1 MLRLVENKKIMKEW
15 NWEKNR
21 ELDPQKLALGSAKI
35 AWWKCLICDFEW
47 KTSVRNRTQQG
58 YGCPECARLK
68 RMESRKKTL
77 IKTHKTITDPQ
88 LIKEWNYQKNHPDL
102 PQMYTIGSNKSVW
115 WQCSVCGYEWKS
127 KVNNRAINGRGCPCC
142 ANKTIVKGIN
152 DLGTVNPALAKEW
165 DYEKNEL
172 TPNDVTIG
180 SGKKI
185 WWKCPKGHS
194 YQASVMHRGH
204 GTNCPVCFTGR
215 QTSFAEKAFF
225 YYIKKVRPDAISR
238 CKTVLDGKMELDIYI
253 PSLNMGIEYDGAYWH
268 DKKDAKMREKK
279 KFLLC
284 QSKNIRLLRIKEI
297 EYSPGGHY
305 MSNNTW
311 FADPSGNNK
320 TLDELIQ
327 RLIDE
332 IDPIT
337 GPLFTRNPLNVYSSV
352 RVDTKKDRFEI
363 MQMFISEET
372 NNLAKSN
379 PELVD
384 EWNYERNSGLT
395 LEMFSPKS
403 GKKVWWKCSKCGNE
417 WETTIGHRTAG
428 TGCKKCHLSL
438 SSKTTKRILQYN
450 EKEEFVKE
458 WDSITKASTELN
470 INASNISMCA
480 KGRRKH
486 AGGFIWKYKNDPKD
500 K

>member
-35 AWWKCLICDFEW
+35 AWWKCSECGYEW
-47 KTSVRNRTQQG
+47 KTSVRHRAQRGQ
-58 YGCPECARLK
+58 GCPKCAELK
-68 RMESRKKTL
+68 RQFSRMKT
-77 IKTHKTITDPQ
+77 IINTHKPIEEQ
-88 LIKEWNYQKNHPDL
+88 RLIKEWNYERNFPSTPND
-102 PQMYTIGSNKSVW
+102 YTVGSNKRVW
-115 WQCSVCGYEWKS
+115 WKCSKCGYEWSS
-127 KVNNRAINGRGCPCC
+127 KISNRAVSNRGCPCC
-142 ANKTIVKGIN
+142 SNKVVVAGIN
-152 DLGTVNPALAKEW
+152 DLATTNAELAKEW

-253 PSLNMGIEYDGAYWH
+253 PSLNFGIEYDGAYWH
-268 DKKDAKMREKK
+268 DKKESKAREKK

-284 QSKNIRLLRIKEI
+284 QQKNIKLLRIKEKEPNVLDDYI
-297 EYSPGGHY
+297 ATF
-305 MSNNTW
+305 TW

-337 GPLFTRNPLNVYSSV
+337 GPWFTRNPLNVYSSV

-395 LEMFSPKS
+395 PEMFSPKS